1 MLAGGSDPFY
11 RQILAAPHRPY
22 IRIEVWSGQGEPLSE
37 QIPQHLRGQPEGG
50 LAILSGSVTATLN
63 SRVARNLVLSVPAE
77 LYPNEV
83 TDLLAPF
90 GNEIRAFRGVM
101 MADGTSTYVWPVFRG
116 RIQGATVGSDG
127 SCLIQCS
134 DRAQDVVDV
143 GFISPQN
150 SVGGSTVLD
159 QWRQLIIEAVP
170 NAEFGPSDVFNQ
182 PVEPLTWE
190 FDRASAADE
199 MARSVGAL
207 WYPLAAGEFVFRQYP
222 WSVPGP
228 PVVTLTDAA
237 GGTVNSWARS
247 RNRRDIFNVVTVTG
261 ERLTDAPAVF
271 ATAPDVTPGS
281 ATNIFGN
288 FGVRSALE
296 RLQTPSTEA
305 AAQQAA
311 DAFLRTYVAP
321 IEQWTLYCVPD
332 GALELGDA
340 ARFLVDGRNVIQ
352 VVTGITLPLDLSG
365 NMVISSRSQIVG
377 GVT

>member
-1 MLAGGSDPFY
+1 MLPGGTDPFY
-11 RQILAAPHRPY
+11 RQILAAGHRPY

-37 QIPQHLRGQPEGG
+37 QIPQHLRGEPEGG

-63 SRVARNLVLSVPAE
+63 SRVSRNLSISVPAE

-101 MADGTSTYVWPVFRG
+101 LADGTETYVWQVFRG
-116 RIQGATVGSDG
+116 RIQSATVGSDG
-127 SCLIQCS
+127 SCLVQCS

-150 SVGGSTVLD
+150 SHAGSTVFD
-159 QWRQLIIEAVP
+159 EWRRLIVEAVP
-170 NAEFGPSDVFNQ
+170 DATFGVSDAFDQIVG
-182 PVEPLTWE
+182 PLTWE
-190 FDRASAADE
+190 FDRASAEDE

-207 WYPLAAGEFVFRQYP
+207 WYPLANGDFVLRKYP
-222 WSVPGP
+222 WSVASPT
-228 PVVTLTDAA
+228 VITLTDAV

-271 ATAPDVTPGS
+271 ATASDDTPGS
-281 ATNIFGN
+281 PTNIFGN

-296 RLQTPSTEA
+296 RLQTPSSGVN
-305 AAQQAA
+305 AQLAA

-332 GALELGDA
+332 ASQELGDVM
-340 ARFLVDGRNVIQ
+340 RVLVDGRDVIQ

-365 NMVISSRSQIVG
+365 NMVISSRSQIIG
-377 GVT
+377 GVG